1 MKSFLRLFRDCFSK
15 EAFTGKADKD
25 EMMIYERNRIY
36 FIGMQILTF
45 ILIYGFSNTY
55 DLFVKNIDDAMN
67 YIELII
73 GIVYYV
79 MLLIF
84 CKRGVVM
91 QSSALITFFWSMTII
106 PFSIFDMLLINK
118 EGSLLIAPIGFV
130 VIFTILYIIAD
141 IVYLRALKKSECN

>member
-15 EAFTGKADKD
+15 KAFTGKTDKD

-36 FIGMQILTF
+36 FIGMQILTY
-45 ILIYGFSNTY
+45 ILIFGFSNTY

-106 PFSIFDMLLINK
+106 PFKIFDMLLINK

>member
-15 EAFTGKADKD
+15 KAFTGKTDKD

-36 FIGMQILTF
+36 FIGMQILTY
-45 ILIYGFSNTY
+45 ILIFGFSNTY

-106 PFSIFDMLLINK
+106 PFSIFDML
-118 EGSLLIAPIGFV
+118 GSLLIATIGFV

>member
-1 MKSFLRLFRDCFSK
+1 MINF
-15 EAFTGKADKD
+15 GV
-25 EMMIYERNRIY
+25 IYERNRIY

-141 IVYLRALKKSECN
+141 IVYLRALKKSDFD

>member
-1 MKSFLRLFRDCFSK
+1 MKSFLRLFKDCFSK
-15 EAFTGKADKD
+15 ESFTGKTDKD

-79 MLLIF
+79 MLLVF

-106 PFSIFDMLLINK
+106 PFSIIFSKDSVSVAKLNK
-118 EGSLLIAPIGFV
+118 IAISQ
-130 VIFTILYIIAD
+130 IKILTENNIQ
-141 IVYLRALKKSECN
+141 YLKDN

>member
-1 MKSFLRLFRDCFSK
+1 M
-15 EAFTGKADKD
+15 
-25 EMMIYERNRIY
+25 
-36 FIGMQILTF
+36 
-45 ILIYGFSNTY
+45 
-55 DLFVKNIDDAMN
+55 FVKNIDDAMN
-67 YIELII
+67 CIELII

-118 EGSLLIAPIGFV
+118 EGSLLIPPIGFV